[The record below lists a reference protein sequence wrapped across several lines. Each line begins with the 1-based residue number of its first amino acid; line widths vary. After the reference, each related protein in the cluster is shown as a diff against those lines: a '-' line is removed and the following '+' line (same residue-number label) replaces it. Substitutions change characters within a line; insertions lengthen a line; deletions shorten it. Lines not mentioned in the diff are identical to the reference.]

1 VFDVAI
7 AGGGVAGS
15 SLGYCLARRGLSV
28 ILFDRV
34 RFPRAKPCGE
44 GLLPQGVAALRE
56 MGLEPPPFPRIFGFR
71 LVARDGKQV
80 EGDFPEGHGLGVRR
94 ERFDAWLLGRAQEA
108 GVEVREGES
117 FPNACDARWIVAAD
131 GLHSRFVTG
140 RPDRP
145 RRIGFSTHVRGLD
158 LGNRVEIR
166 FKKEGEV
173 YLTPGDDDTQVAVLG
188 RAAVLKGSSGK
199 DMIARFLGGAPDI
212 TAPVLGMGPL
222 GRRVRALVSGNVV
235 ATGDAAGAPD
245 PITGEGM
252 SLALRS
258 AIRLADAI
266 ARGDP
271 RSYAAWRLAQGAA
284 ARTIGR
290 RVLAIAPF
298 ANRVIERLGRRPDFL
313 RRFMRVAAGLD
324 EPEALPLRA
333 WIGLLIP

>member
-1 VFDVAI
+1 
-7 AGGGVAGS
+7 
-15 SLGYCLARRGLSV
+15 
-28 ILFDRV
+28 
-34 RFPRAKPCGE
+34 
-44 GLLPQGVAALRE
+44 
-56 MGLEPPPFPRIFGFR
+56 MGLEPPPFPRILGFR
-71 LVARDGKQV
+71 LVARDGARV

-94 ERFDAWLLGRAQEA
+94 ERFDAWLLGRAREA
-108 GVEVREGES
+108 GVLVHEGES

-131 GLHSRFVTG
+131 GLHSRFFTG

-145 RRIGFSTHVRGLD
+145 RRIGFSTQVRGLD
-158 LGNRVEIR
+158 VRDRVEIR

-173 YLTPGDDDTQVAVLG
+173 YLTPGEHDTQVAVLG
-188 RAAVLKGSSGK
+188 RASVLRGAPGK
-199 DMIARFLGGAPDI
+199 DVIARFLGGAAEI

-222 GRRVRALVSGNVV
+222 GRRVRDLVSGNVV

-266 ARGDP
+266 AGGDP

-284 ARTIGR
+284 ARGIGR
-290 RVLAIAPF
+290 RLLAMAPF
-298 ANRVIERLGRRPDFL
+298 ANRVIARLERRPDFV
-313 RRFMRVAAGLD
+313 RRFMRVAAGID

-333 WIGLLIP
+333 WIGLLL